1 MFTLIQ
7 DVSRA
12 LEASLMETQLG
23 GGKRKRNEN
32 WIDPLNPHDR
42 ERNGIVSFFWI

>member
-1 MFTLIQ
+1 
-7 DVSRA
+7 
-12 LEASLMETQLG
+12 METQLG

-42 ERNGIVSFFWI
+42 ERNGVVGSLLLPCFVSHKARNVLG